1 MKQTKK
7 LTRNQR
13 EFLQNKCGLHD
24 CEGVRLIE
32 ETRDFLK
39 VQFMSG
45 CIKTYDKTTRKEI
58 ASD

>member
-7 LTRNQR
+7 L
-13 EFLQNKCGLHD
+13 KCHVD
-24 CEGVRLIE
+24 PVGVRLIE
-32 ETRDFLK
+32 ETKDFLK

-45 CIKTYDKTTRKEI
+45 CIKTYDRTTGKEI